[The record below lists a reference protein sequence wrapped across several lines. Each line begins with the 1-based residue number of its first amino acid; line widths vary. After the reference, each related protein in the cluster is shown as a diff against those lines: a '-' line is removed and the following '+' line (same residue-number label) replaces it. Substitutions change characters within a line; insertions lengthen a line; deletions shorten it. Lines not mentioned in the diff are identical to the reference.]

1 MLLNNIE
8 PINGLK
14 YFVRFYR
21 IIDFDFTAAP
31 ANAINIKAYR
41 PRVEHCLQFTPFD
54 NEIVEYD
61 GNKKVFCKTA
71 IFGQHTVLTQRMVG
85 RKFLNFQVVFQPGVL
100 NTLLKLP
107 ADELTNVYTS
117 AEVFFGKEIN
127 NVNEKLSKCSAY
139 KDMISVV
146 EAFLMQQFY
155 RLKIKLHPVSAI
167 ANELIDSRNL
177 RSIEWYASQA
187 NLCYRQ
193 FDRAFKLYTGI
204 VPKDFRMLVKLDHA
218 YLLKNRNPGKDW
230 LAIALDSG
238 FYDYQHLTKNYKKF
252 TGYSPTGFYQLE
264 QNAPERCFGF
274 FEH

>member
-1 MLLNNIE
+1 
-8 PINGLK
+8 
-14 YFVRFYR
+14 
-21 IIDFDFTAAP
+21 
-31 ANAINIKAYR
+31 
-41 PRVEHCLQFTPFD
+41 
-54 NEIVEYD
+54 
-61 GNKKVFCKTA
+61 
-71 IFGQHTVLTQRMVG
+71 
-85 RKFLNFQVVFQPGVL
+85 
-100 NTLLKLP
+100 
-107 ADELTNVYTS
+107 
-117 AEVFFGKEIN
+117 
-127 NVNEKLSKCSAY
+127 
-139 KDMISVV
+139 MISVV